1 MQPKNVFACLAILTL
16 TVLAR
21 SATAAIDVPAGRYV
35 LENTHAYITFSYS
48 HLGFSTPHISFTEF
62 DVDLQLDAANP
73 ANSSLQVTIDA
84 DSVESQVDEFNEH
97 LVGERFFDTANH
109 PSISFKST
117 SVALGTADTATVSG
131 DLTIK
136 GITHPVVL
144 EANLNKAG
152 NHPMLKKPVAGFNA
166 QTKVLR
172 SAWDLGYGIPMVG
185 DEVTIYI
192 SVELQQAE

>member
-172 SAWDLGYGIPMVG
+172 SAWDLGYGVPMVG

>member
-1 MQPKNVFACLAILTL
+1 MRPKNVFACLALLSITILTR
-16 TVLAR
+16 T
-21 SATAAIDVPAGRYV
+21 ATAAIDVPSGQYV

-48 HLGFSTPHISFTEF
+48 HLGFSTPQISFTEF
-62 DVDLQLDAANP
+62 DVDLQLDTADPTNSTLNVIVDAN
-73 ANSSLQVTIDA
+73 
-84 DSVESQVDEFNEH
+84 SVESQVDEFNEH

-109 PSISFKST
+109 PNISFKST
-117 SVALGTADTATVSG
+117 SIERGAADSATISG

-144 EANLNKAG
+144 SANLNKAG
-152 NHPMLKKPVAGFNA
+152 NHPRLKKPMAGFNA

-172 SAWDLGYGIPMVG
+172 SAWDLGYGVPMVG
-185 DEVTIYI
+185 DEVTISI